1 MRTLEKNKINIWY
14 VSPSEFTDEV
24 DDDGYYTGAKI
35 PTYSTPT
42 KVRMHLYPS
51 GSEVVEQLF
60 GRDASLDMV
69 AVSNDVVLD
78 RHTLLFLTEPTV
90 GVDYSTTYD
99 YSISQIAKSLN
110 NYNYGLE
117 RRA

>member
-14 VSPSEFTDEV
+14 VSPSGFTDEV

-51 GSEVVEQLF
+51 GSEVVEQIF
-60 GRDASLDMV
+60 GKDASLDMV
-69 AVSNDVVLD
+69 AVSNNVVLD
-78 RHTLLFLTEPTV
+78 RHTLMFLTEPTV
-90 GVDYSTTYD
+90 GVDYSLVHDFTID
-99 YSISQIAKSLN
+99 IIAKSLN
-110 NYNYGLE
+110 TYNYGLK
-117 RRA
+117 RRV